1 MNTYMT
7 GSRFRF
13 SFSITL
19 VLWTKVASALEVLIF
34 TLFLKIFS
42 ILFAIQN
49 REEAM
54 KQRKTE
60 KSEAVDS
67 DEEGFPENFEEMVT
81 VDATGIF
88 EDEVDEVK

>member
-1 MNTYMT
+1 
-7 GSRFRF
+7 
-13 SFSITL
+13 
-19 VLWTKVASALEVLIF
+19 
-34 TLFLKIFS
+34 
-42 ILFAIQN
+42 
-49 REEAM
+49 M